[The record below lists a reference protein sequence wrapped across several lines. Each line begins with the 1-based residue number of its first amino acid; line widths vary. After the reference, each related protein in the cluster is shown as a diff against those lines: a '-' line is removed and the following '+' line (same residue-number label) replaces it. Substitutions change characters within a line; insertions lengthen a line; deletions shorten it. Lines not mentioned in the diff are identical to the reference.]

1 MRDIAELEARPL
13 SGPAEVRNLFFS
25 PDGQWIGFSDGNTL
39 YRESILGG
47 PPAIITA
54 IDGAP
59 RGASWGPDDTIV
71 FATVGTT
78 GLQRVPA
85 AGGVPEMLTTVS
97 APEADHLW
105 PEYLPGGNAVLFTI
119 AVPGTPDAN
128 QIVLLSL
135 GDGEEKVLIGGGTG
149 ARYLPTGH
157 IAYNIGDTLWAA
169 GFDLDR
175 LEITTTPVPIVEDVT
190 ISPISGVA
198 NFGVARNGALV
209 YAKGGEIASQVSLV
223 WTNRAGEQE
232 RLPLPPAPYI
242 WPRVSPDG
250 AQVVVSIDNLD
261 IWVVDVSRGTLSR
274 VTTTP
279 GVDNVPIWTPDGER
293 VVFATMREATGR
305 FSFFTQRADGT
316 GSAEKLLGSGSGGG
330 NFKPYAWSPDGT
342 RMVFDYGQPPKL
354 DVGVLTVGGD
364 EDWVPLLHSEAN
376 EAAPALSPDGNWIA
390 YTSDQTGDCEIYVEK
405 FPELG
410 SRRRISTAG
419 GSEAVWSPDGRELFY
434 RERDRLMSVTI
445 GTEGG
450 FTVDTPKELFDGLS
464 PPNCFVR
471 NYDVSPDGQRFLFM
485 QSGDG
490 ADGAVAPDLVL
501 VQNWLEELKRL
512 VPTQ

>member
-1 MRDIAELEARPL
+1 L
-13 SGPAEVRNLFFS
+13 
-25 PDGQWIGFSDGNTL
+25 SDGNTL

-47 PPAIITA
+47 PPAIVTT

-71 FATVGTT
+71 FATVGAT
-78 GLQRVPA
+78 GLQRVPS
-85 AGGVPEMLTTVS
+85 AGGVPEVLTTVGT
-97 APEADHLW
+97 PDADHVW

-119 AVPGTPDAN
+119 AVAGARDGD
-128 QIVLLSL
+128 QIAVLSL
-135 GDGEEKVLIGGGTG
+135 SDLTQKTLIGGGTG

-157 IAYNIGDTLWAA
+157 IAYNVGDTLWAA

-175 LEITTTPVPIVEDVT
+175 LELTTTPLPIVEDVT

-198 NFGVARNGALV
+198 NFGVARNGSLV

-223 WTNRAGEQE
+223 WMNRAGEQE
-232 RLPLPPAPYI
+232 PLPLPPAAYS

-261 IWVVDVSRGTLSR
+261 IWVGDIARGTLSR

-316 GSAEKLLGSGSGGG
+316 GSAEKLLGSPGVGH
-330 NFKPYAWSPDGT
+330 FKPYAWSPDGV

-354 DVGVLTVGGD
+354 DVGILTVGGG
-364 EDWVPLLHSEAN
+364 EDWEPLLQSEAN

-390 YTSDQTGDCEIYVEK
+390 YSSDQTGDCEIYVEK

-450 FTVDTPKELFDGLS
+450 FTVDTPKVLFDGLS
-464 PPNCFVR
+464 PPNCLVR
-471 NYDVSPDGQRFLFM
+471 NYDVSPDGQRFLLL
-485 QSGDG
+485 QTGGG
-490 ADGAVAPDLVL
+490 ADGPVAPDLVL